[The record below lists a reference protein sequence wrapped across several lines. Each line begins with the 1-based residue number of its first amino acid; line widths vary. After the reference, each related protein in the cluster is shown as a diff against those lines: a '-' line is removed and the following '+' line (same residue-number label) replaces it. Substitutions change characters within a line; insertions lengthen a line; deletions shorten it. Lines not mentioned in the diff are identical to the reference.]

1 MCKMWA
7 SCRFTFSLVQV
18 IRTKFVQRSP
28 SLHLKSRVLKTKN
41 KKKPHRPGND
51 SDSQNPT
58 SAGYPIS
65 RKRYLPNPQL
75 WMSFHALI
83 TSSCS
88 FRGEDTARWSTRRPA
103 RLHYEWLAHLPN
115 IPHLLIVDLSMQP
128 ETQKKKKNRRQQA
141 TDKHLLAAV
150 LLREWKHRHIY
161 LRLLWTT
168 VQVTVSLQITC
179 SWTRTTVFALAWE
192 QESV

>member
-1 MCKMWA
+1 MTA
-7 SCRFTFSLVQV
+7 TRIEQ
-18 IRTKFVQRSP
+18 
-28 SLHLKSRVLKTKN
+28 
-41 KKKPHRPGND
+41 
-51 SDSQNPT
+51 T

-88 FRGEDTARWSTRRPA
+88 FRGEDTARRSTCQPA
-103 RLHYEWLAHLPN
+103 HLHYEWLAHLPN
-115 IPHLLIVDLSMQP
+115 IPHLLIVDLSMRPQ
-128 ETQKKKKNRRQQA
+128 TQRNRPQQ
-141 TDKHLLAAV
+141 TRDKHLSEAV
-150 LLREWKHRHIY
+150 LLEEWKHRHIY

-168 VQVTVSLQITC
+168 VQVNVSLQITC
-179 SWTRTTVFALAWE
+179 SWTWTTVFALAWE